1 MDLGLRGK
9 TAIVTG
15 AASKKGI
22 GNAIALALARE
33 GANIILADVVPGGIQ
48 ALAQEIQEMGSRALP
63 LNVDQGVYEEVKE
76 AVRRANQEFKT
87 IDILVNNAAIIS
99 NFGSLSKMEVS
110 KWTHEI
116 NVSLNGPYYWIR
128 EVFPMMRENKWGR
141 ILNIASFAGITGTIG
156 LPAYGVSKGGLLTLT
171 RQAAREGASRGVT
184 ANALALGMIST
195 NFYKSAGL
203 GPETVEGMV
212 KRIPLGRMG
221 TPEEVA
227 DFVTFLCSERAS
239 YITGA
244 VILMDGGITINV

>member
-1 MDLGLRGK
+1 
-9 TAIVTG
+9 
-15 AASKKGI
+15 
-22 GNAIALALARE
+22 
-33 GANIILADVVPGGIQ
+33 
-48 ALAQEIQEMGSRALP
+48 
-63 LNVDQGVYEEVKE
+63 
-76 AVRRANQEFKT
+76 
-87 IDILVNNAAIIS
+87 
-99 NFGSLSKMEVS
+99 MEVP

-116 NVSLNGPYYWIR
+116 NVSLNGPFYWIH

-141 ILNIASFAGITGTIG
+141 IVNISSFAGITGTVG

-195 NFYKSAGL
+195 TFYKSAGL

-221 TPEEVA
+221 TPEVVA